1 MGNISSCFYAQSHS
15 TAKLIDLH
23 HNSLRL
29 VDVPVTAAE
38 LMLERPGY
46 VVSPLIDF
54 RRDLR
59 LSAMKADE
67 ILSGGSVYVLIPV
80 TRVHGKVSESEMA
93 IIDSACG
100 ERRSK
105 RRSSRVLPVA
115 TEISGEGTDHNP
127 VKVLGEGRD
136 TGVPSYRNR
145 MRQWKPALEPICE
158 GI

>member
-1 MGNISSCFYAQSHS
+1 MGNISSCFYAQSHA
-15 TAKLIDLH
+15 AKLIDLQ
-23 HNSLRL
+23 HNTLRL

-38 LMLERPGY
+38 LMLEHPGY

-54 RRDLR
+54 RRDFR

-67 ILSGGSVYVLIPV
+67 ILSGGTVYILIPV

-93 IIDSACG
+93 FIESACG

-105 RRSSRVLPVA
+105 RHSSRVLPVV
-115 TEISGEGTDHNP
+115 TEISGEDTDDP
-127 VKVLGEGRD
+127 VKVLGEVRD
-136 TGVPSYRNR
+136 IGVPSYRNR
-145 MRQWKPALEPICE
+145 VRQWKPALGPIYE